1 MAGTPPPA
9 SQTLYLIKYGELQLK
24 GENRGQFERRL
35 CANIRR
41 ALGADSELQRR
52 HGRLLLR
59 SPAAQ
64 PAVRRALEHTFG
76 IVGFSRALQVGKDPA
91 ALDAAALELAPA
103 LSAEH
108 GPRFKI
114 EARRSDKSFA
124 LDSYGIAC
132 RLGQLLRERVPGLVV
147 DLHHPDWVLNVEVRE
162 RAYLYG
168 PPSPAPGGL
177 PVGSSGRGLLL
188 LSGGIDSPVAGW
200 LLAKRGL
207 CVDAVYFHT
216 PPYTSDQALEKV
228 RQLRRILSEYLGAM
242 RLFVVPLT
250 ALQLRIR
257 ERAPREQSTLLIRAC
272 MVRAADSLARREG
285 CGCLISG
292 ESLGQVASQTLPSMS
307 FTGSMTGLPLLRPLI
322 GMDKEEIV
330 ALARR
335 IGTFETSV
343 LPYPDC
349 CTLFAPPH
357 PLVRP
362 NQERMMASFA
372 ALEAGGLLEQALREA
387 VEDRG

>member
-1 MAGTPPPA
+1 MQ
-9 SQTLYLIKYGELQLK
+9 SLYLIKYGELQLK
-24 GENRGQFERRL
+24 GQNRGQFERRL

-41 ALGADSELQRR
+41 ALGADSVLERR

-59 SPAAQ
+59 SAAEA
-64 PAVRRALEHTFG
+64 PAVRRVLERTFG
-76 IVGFSRALQVGKDPA
+76 IVGFSRALQVDKDPA
-91 ALDAAALELAPA
+91 RLDAAALELAPGLA
-103 LSAEH
+103 AEN

-114 EARRSDKSFA
+114 EARRSDKSFP

-132 RLGQLLRERVPGLVV
+132 RLGALLREKVPNLVV
-147 DLHHPDWVLNVEVRE
+147 DLHRPDWVLNVEIRE

-200 LLAKRGL
+200 LLGKRGL
-207 CVDAVYFHT
+207 RVDAVYFHT
-216 PPYTSDQALEKV
+216 PPYTSGEALEKV
-228 RQLRRILSEYLGAM
+228 RQLCRILSEYLGDM
-242 RLFVVPLT
+242 RLFVVPIT

-257 ERAPREQSTLLIRAC
+257 ERAPLEQSTLLIRAC
-272 MVRAADSLARREG
+272 MVRLADSLARREG
-285 CGCLISG
+285 YACLISG
-292 ESLGQVASQTLPSMS
+292 ESLGQVASQTLPSLR
-307 FTGSMTGLPLLRPLI
+307 FTGGMTGLPLLRPLI

-330 ALARR
+330 TLARR

-362 NQERMMASFA
+362 DPQRMQASFA
-372 ALEAGGLLEQALREA
+372 ALEAEELLEKALREA
-387 VEDRG
+387 EAGGGRGGEAR